1 LSSTLRVFGTENPEH
16 QGIWLDGMTPT
27 ACDRT
32 DELFAVCEIR

>member
-1 LSSTLRVFGTENPEH
+1 LRVDGADNPEH
-16 QGIWLDGMTPT
+16 QGIWLDGVTPT